1 MTHNTDLFNAKGG
14 DGSSLELPR
23 NLWSRRRSHHG
34 DKRSPQRTFYHKNLS
49 FQVPNGP
56 TVHLI
61 LVITTRRKWEAK
73 MEDKSGWTV
82 IPFLGNWVV
91 VLQLKA

>member
-1 MTHNTDLFNAKGG
+1 MRDTDMFNAKGG
-14 DGSSLELPR
+14 DGGSLELPR
-23 NLWSRRRSHHG
+23 GWWPRRN
-34 DKRSPQRTFYHKNLS
+34 SPDGARRARRRTFYHKNLS
-49 FQVPNGP
+49 FRLPNGP

-82 IPFLGNWVV
+82 VPFLRNWVV
-91 VLQLKA
+91 VLQLTA